1 MLIDM
6 AIQDIMDIANTYVAR
21 LEDVADRQ
29 AGQPMRDL
37 KVERSAYSQVPA
49 AQRLGAQ
56 HEAAQEVFL
65 ATVEGVIQDLA
76 DFKQRLVDS
85 AASMERQDQTAQ
97 EAFTALGRRYRDHTF
112 ASDAANRDRR
122 SRHAEAL
129 DVEADRPADGQEPA
143 VATEPVS
150 TDTEDTSGDTT
161 F

>member
-6 AIQDIMDIANTYVAR
+6 AIQDIMDIANTYVAK

-65 ATVEGVIQDLA
+65 ATVEGVVKDLA
-76 DFKQRLVDS
+76 YFNQRLIES
-85 AASMERQDQTAQ
+85 AA
-97 EAFTALGRRYRDHTF
+97 
-112 ASDAANRDRR
+112 
-122 SRHAEAL
+122 
-129 DVEADRPADGQEPA
+129 
-143 VATEPVS
+143 
-150 TDTEDTSGDTT
+150 
-161 F
+161 